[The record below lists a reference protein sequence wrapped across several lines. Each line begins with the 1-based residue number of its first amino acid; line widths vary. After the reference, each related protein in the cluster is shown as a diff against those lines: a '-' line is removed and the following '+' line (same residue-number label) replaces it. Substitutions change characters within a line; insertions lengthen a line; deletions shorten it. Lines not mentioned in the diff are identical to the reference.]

1 VYDVGSLQTL
11 SVGCQVDR
19 LKNFRVENDLTQNQM
34 ANIMG
39 CSQQHYSYIERG
51 KQTPTVEHMAALY
64 QAFGVT
70 AADLGYDLIPTVRIV
85 SVGATQGQSA

>member
-1 VYDVGSLQTL
+1 MGSSLRKA
-11 SVGCQVDR
+11 SVGVKVDK
-19 LKNFRVENDLTQNQM
+19 LKNFRVENGLTQSQL
-34 ANIMG
+34 AAILG

-51 KQTPTVEHMAALY
+51 RQAPTVEHMAALY

-85 SVGATQGQSA
+85 SVAQAQG